1 MVKKLNTDSFA
12 KQAAAPL
19 QPVADFRI
27 GAGVPNDPRQAAPTK
42 TPLPADLA
50 RALGQTER

>member
-1 MVKKLNTDSFA
+1 MVKKLDADSAA
-12 KQAAAPL
+12 KQVTEAL
-19 QPVADFRI
+19 QPVVDIKITPTR
-27 GAGVPNDPRQAAPTK
+27 DPRQEPPAK